1 MGGVNRRYPG
11 CAGQVSVGGVTQ
23 AGEPSNNVTRKDWL
37 GAGLPG
43 RTACTS
49 SDCACG
55 SSQQA
60 VHMVAG
66 LIASGQIDAGIG
78 CGVEAMSRVSLGA
91 ALAPG
96 TGMPMPD
103 DFTLDMP
110 DQFTAAERIAAKYG
124 ITREAADHLAL
135 AREPGRERVG
145 QDVSIPVVP
154 G

>member
-1 MGGVNRRYPG
+1 
-11 CAGQVSVGGVTQ
+11 
-23 AGEPSNNVTRKDWL
+23 
-37 GAGLPG
+37 
-43 RTACTS
+43 
-49 SDCACG
+49 
-55 SSQQA
+55 
-60 VHMVAG
+60 MVAG

-124 ITREAADHLAL
+124 ITREAADHLGLVSQQRA
-135 AREPGRERVG
+135 APAWAERTEERRGGKECVRTCRSRG
-145 QDVSIPVVP
+145 WTLT
-154 G
+154 

>member
-1 MGGVNRRYPG
+1 
-11 CAGQVSVGGVTQ
+11 
-23 AGEPSNNVTRKDWL
+23 
-37 GAGLPG
+37 
-43 RTACTS
+43 
-49 SDCACG
+49 
-55 SSQQA
+55 
-60 VHMVAG
+60 MVAG

-124 ITREAADHLAL
+124 ITREAADHLGLVSQQRAAQEWAE
-135 AREPGRERVG
+135 ARFDNILVPVTAPGKAKQEDGSRVDTG
-145 QDVSIPVVP
+145 ETRR
-154 G
+154 GEG